1 MTAKELMAIAEKLT
15 EKLSVADL
23 ERLLNTLS
31 GGTLYPERLATKQ
44 IYPLDR
50 PISGSEDRT
59 LGRQKG
65 FRNSCNC
72 GSA

>member
-1 MTAKELMAIAEKLT
+1 MTAKELMAIAEKL
-15 EKLSVADL
+15 SVAEL

-50 PISGSEDRT
+50 PISGWSEDRT

-72 GSA
+72 DSA